1 METPVMLQVE
11 SFNINIT
18 SEQPERMMAFY
29 RDVVGLP
36 PWPEIGEG
44 AFHAG
49 GAGLLIDGHSE
60 IHGPAKEPA
69 RVLINFF
76 VGDLAAEK
84 ARLEA
89 AGVTFVRQPQR
100 EYWGGLITTF
110 LDPDGNYLQLI
121 EFKPQ

>member
-1 METPVMLQVE
+1 MQVE

-18 SEQPERMMAFY
+18 SGQPERMIAFY
-29 RDVVGLP
+29 RDTVGLP

-49 GAGLLIDGHSE
+49 GAALFIDGHSE

-89 AGVTFVRQPQR
+89 AGVAFIRQPER
-100 EYWGGLITTF
+100 EEWGGLITTF